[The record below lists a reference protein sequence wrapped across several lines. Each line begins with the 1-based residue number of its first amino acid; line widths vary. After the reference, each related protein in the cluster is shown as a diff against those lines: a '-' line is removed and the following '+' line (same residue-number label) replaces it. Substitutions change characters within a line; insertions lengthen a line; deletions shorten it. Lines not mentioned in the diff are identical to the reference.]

1 MEEEEQ
7 AAVNF
12 ISCIAFV
19 ARGIAK
25 ENPEKVNLSPEE
37 LNRIIAETKSEL
49 RDGEEEEEMKTSD
62 DEAPSENDENMTQPA
77 PNNGDEYQFDKYE
90 TEGGQPGMRIGDV
103 AVAEDDGQL
112 PDEEDSEAEDEII
125 KRNDNLILVGHIEDD
140 AATMEVYIYNEQED
154 SLYVHHDFLLPSH
167 PLCIEWLSYDPG
179 SEEPGNLCA
188 IGCMDPIITI
198 WDLDIQDSLE
208 PTFKLGSKGSRKKNK
223 EKFGHTD
230 AVLDLSWNR
239 NLPHIMASGSVD
251 ETVILWDLD
260 EGSPHTT
267 IRDFNEKVQTLSFH
281 FAEPESL
288 LVGSCDGTVK
298 LFDCRATDN
307 SHSEFTSW
315 DVKAEVERVVWNKH
329 NPNCFMVSTNDGM
342 MHYFDRRNAQG
353 PLWQQSAHEK
363 EVTGLVL
370 AEHVDGM
377 LCTASADGTVKVWDY
392 DQNGATLIFAKHLKM
407 GVIQNI
413 QECPENSFILGVG
426 GDVRKKNF
434 QRLNLLD
441 YEQVSNKFKD
451 RSLVKPEI
459 APPTQAME
467 DMEV

>member
-1 MEEEEQ
+1 MIHVSTFFTFTFEIQ
-7 AAVNF
+7 Q
-12 ISCIAFV
+12 
-19 ARGIAK
+19 
-25 ENPEKVNLSPEE
+25 VNLSPEE
-37 LNRIIAETKSEL
+37 LNRIINETKSEL
-49 RDGEEEEEMKTSD
+49 RDNEEEEEMKTSD
-62 DEAPSENDENMTQPA
+62 DETTENDENMIQPST
-77 PNNGDEYQFDKYE
+77 NNGDEYQFDKYE
-90 TEGGQPGMRIGDV
+90 TEEGQPGLRIGDV
-103 AVAEDDGQL
+103 AVVEEDGQV

-125 KRNDNLILVGHIEDD
+125 KRNDNLVLVGHIEDD
-140 AATMEVYIYNEQED
+140 AATLEVYIYNEQED

-179 SEEPGNLCA
+179 SEETGNLCA

-208 PTFKLGSKGSRKKNK
+208 PTFKLGSKGSRKKHK
-223 EKFGHTD
+223 EQYGHKD
-230 AVLDLSWNR
+230 AVLDMSWNR
-239 NLPHIMASGSVD
+239 NLPHILASGSVD

-260 EGSPHTT
+260 EGNPHT
-267 IRDFNEKVQTLSFH
+267 IIKDFDEKVQTLQFH
-281 FAEPESL
+281 FAEAETL

-298 LFDCRATDN
+298 LFDCRATD
-307 SHSEFTSW
+307 STQSEFKSW
-315 DVKAEVERVVWNKH
+315 NVSAEVERVTWNKH

-342 MHYFDRRNAQG
+342 MHYFDRRNTEA

-377 LCTASADGTVKVWDY
+377 LCTASADGHVKIWDY
-392 DQNGATLIFAKHLKM
+392 DQNGATLVFAKHLKM

-434 QRLNLLD
+434 QRINLLD
-441 YEQVSNKFKD
+441 YEMVSNKFKD
-451 RSLVKPEI
+451 RSLVRPVI

>member
-1 MEEEEQ
+1 
-7 AAVNF
+7 
-12 ISCIAFV
+12 
-19 ARGIAK
+19 
-25 ENPEKVNLSPEE
+25 
-37 LNRIIAETKSEL
+37 
-49 RDGEEEEEMKTSD
+49 MKTSD
-62 DEAPSENDENMTQPA
+62 DENSENDENMMQPPA
-77 PNNGDEYQFDKYE
+77 NNGDEYQFDKYE
-90 TEGGQPGMRIGDV
+90 TEEGQPGLRIGDV
-103 AVAEDDGQL
+103 AVVEDDGQV

-125 KRNDNLILVGHIEDD
+125 KRNDNLVLVGHIEDD
-140 AATMEVYIYNEQED
+140 AATLEVYIYNEQED

-179 SEEPGNLCA
+179 SEETGNLCA

-208 PTFKLGSKGSRKKNK
+208 PTFKLGSKGNRKKHK
-223 EKFGHTD
+223 QPFGHTD
-230 AVLDLSWNR
+230 AVLDMSWNR
-239 NLPHIMASGSVD
+239 NLPHILASGSVD
-251 ETVILWDLD
+251 QSVILWDLD
-260 EGSPHTT
+260 EGNPHTT
-267 IRDFNEKVQTLSFH
+267 IKDFEEKVQTLKFH
-281 FAEPESL
+281 FAEAETL

-307 SHSEFTSW
+307 TQSEYKSW
-315 DVKAEVERVVWNKH
+315 DVGAEVERVTWNKH

-342 MHYFDRRNAQG
+342 IHYIDRRNTEAA
-353 PLWQQSAHEK
+353 LWKQSAHEK

-377 LCTASADGTVKVWDY
+377 LSTASADGHVKVWDY

-434 QRLNLLD
+434 QRINLLD
-441 YEQVSNKFKD
+441 YEQVSNKFKE
-451 RSLVKPEI
+451 RSLVRPI
-459 APPTQAME
+459 DAPPTQAME